1 MAATLYGG
9 TSAGIASLMVG
20 IVVPMINML
29 SVIILEYFRGNKPD
43 LKNILKGIVLNP
55 IVIGGALGL
64 LCAIVGIKLPP
75 SLEGVIFEIADIA
88 TPLAL
93 VILGASVTFSSVKVN
108 RKPLIIGI
116 LNRLVVVPAVGIT
129 IAILVGYRDLELILL
144 MAMYASP
151 AAVSSYTMAQQMD
164 GDAELVG
171 QIVVFTTALS
181 LLSLFF
187 WISLLM
193 ALGYF

>member
-1 MAATLYGG
+1 MAATLHGG

-20 IVVPMINML
+20 I
-29 SVIILEYFRGNKPD
+29 G
-43 LKNILKGIVLNP
+43 VL
-55 IVIGGALGL
+55 AR
-64 LCAIVGIKLPP
+64 
-75 SLEGVIFEIADIA
+75 
-88 TPLAL
+88 L
-93 VILGASVTFSSVKVN
+93 VI
-108 RKPLIIGI
+108 
-116 LNRLVVVPAVGIT
+116 VPAIGIT
-129 IAILVGYRDLELILL
+129 IAILSGCRDLELILL

-164 GDAELVG
+164 GDAELAG